1 MSYSNPAPPGPE
13 GDRAPLATNDD
24 FRRMLADRETQMK
37 ARAAG
42 RDASGKSTTRR
53 KNASGRPPKNR
64 PAVGT
69 DAYRDRAKE
78 RREREDDD
86 VVGSDA
92 RDVEIARGVFE
103 RDGGGGGGGGE
114 DGATKEA
121 EFTRKRSIEESKYLG
136 GDVERTHLVKGLDF
150 ALLNKVRTD
159 IEDARAMKEEE
170 KIEREE
176 EAGATRPPK
185 VTSKTARALHEFLT
199 RGTMT
204 RGKFRESFAS
214 GAVSYSF
221 DLSAKSKRDVPTT
234 LLKSTDDDGMAGVRA
249 LRAYVDP
256 KKDASLLTRLGKL
269 MHYLKLG
276 STKAI
281 KKFRRDERKA
291 AEEAKAAQRA
301 EAEAKAKAEQAAKQP
316 QGDASSDEDIFADVG
331 KDYEPSLEPQ
341 TKPVG
346 EKSKSFFGDGLA
358 GGEASAPAPKAKTI
372 AADDYV
378 EDDDADDRPVNAFG
392 ISGGYDECYP
402 GYDVDVDDTGGFD
415 KRRNAKDEGDA
426 EGGDKESE
434 KKEALRRKRQMGNEL
449 SKIRSMMKD
458 KFGDKDDVAFKEDR
472 KRRKK

>member
-1 MSYSNPAPPGPE
+1 MSYSNPAPPGSE
-13 GDRAPLATNDD
+13 DDRAPLATNDD
-24 FRRMLADRETQMK
+24 FRRMLADRESQMK
-37 ARAAG
+37 ARASG
-42 RDASGKSTTRR
+42 RDASGKSTT
-53 KNASGRPPKNR
+53 KKKTNASGRPPKNR
-64 PAVGT
+64 PAAAT

-78 RREREDDD
+78 RRERENDD
-86 VVGSDA
+86 VVTGSDA

-103 RDGGGGGGGGE
+103 RDGGGGAGDDGE
-114 DGATKEA
+114 TTEA
-121 EFTRKRSIEESKYLG
+121 EFARKRSIEESKYLG

-199 RGTMT
+199 RGAVT

-256 KKDASLLTRLGKL
+256 TKDASLLTRLGKL

-291 AEEAKAAQRA
+291 AEEAKAAERA

-392 ISGGYDECYP
+392 ISGDYNECYP

-415 KRRNAKDEGDA
+415 KRRNAKDGGDA
-426 EGGDKESE
+426 EGGDEESE

-458 KFGDKDDVAFKEDR
+458 KFGEKDDVAFKEDR